1 MSFLEILGDPG
12 SLYLNMTLKKPPGTK
27 IFDVNIFFL
36 KVETLRA
43 KKNHQKL
50 TVTGGTLEATLAHG
64 LPGICWNFPRICLDL
79 PRSAGIS

>member
-12 SLYLNMTLKKPPGTK
+12 YLYLKMTLKNPPGTK

-50 TVTGGTLEATLAHG
+50 TVTGGTLEASLAHG
-64 LPGICWNFPRICLDL
+64 LL
-79 PRSAGIS
+79 PYATSL